1 MTEPALV
8 FASEREGKPEVVVNF
23 GVFSGRVATVA
34 EIYVM
39 AQSVLGEFDSV

>member
-23 GVFSGRVATVA
+23 GVFSGRDATEA
-34 EIYVM
+34 EIYRL
-39 AQSVLGEFDSV
+39 AQSLLG